1 MRRGEISFAVVI
13 ILVLAGAFGL
23 DRFITARPLA
33 AGPAITATGLPPE
46 SQAWYCPTPA
56 AQGLGSTVGTV
67 NLGQGATLLRRSDLG
82 APGAA
87 PVTATLAPGTFSSA
101 TVAPSPAPGPAT
113 VESFG
118 QPVASVLTVIS
129 PNLGGAT
136 SRCTLQPGARW
147 LFATASTA
155 PGYNTYLLVANP
167 FHEQAIISVRV
178 LSPTGD
184 QVPAGLGDVSVP
196 PASQA
201 TIFLGD
207 YYPQTT
213 SFGLD
218 VTATRGRVVAA
229 RLMEVGQAGVRGVGL
244 DLGSPQPSTR
254 WIFPGGEV
262 PAQGEEDI
270 VVANPSSH
278 EALISELFEIT
289 SGDAPPGKQNVPI
302 PAGTQVT
309 LKISGQVPPSTQ
321 HGTTIV
327 STNGVPVV
335 AERVTTQGSG
345 TTQGYETVAGA
356 TGGAT
361 RWLVSAGSPA
371 GGTDTLGVVNTGSG
385 RATFSVTIMGPSG
398 PISPAALAGLEVGAG
413 DRGSFDLTPYLHG
426 QSAMAVVQATSGSIA
441 VEDDDALPA
450 NYQETMESAG
460 IPLG

>member
-13 ILVLAGAFGL
+13 ILVLASAFGL
-23 DRFITARPLA
+23 DRFISARPGA
-33 AGPAITATGLPPE
+33 AGPGTTTAALPPE

-56 AQGLGSTVGTV
+56 SRGLGSSVGTG
-67 NLGQGATLLRRSDLG
+67 NLGQASTLLRRSNLG
-82 APGAA
+82 AAGAA
-87 PVTATLAPGTFSSA
+87 PVTATLGPGAFTSA
-101 TVAPSPAPGPAT
+101 AVAPSPPGAAA

-118 QPVASVLTVIS
+118 QPVASFLTVIA

-178 LSPTGD
+178 LTPTGD

-196 PASQA
+196 PASQS

-207 YYPQTT
+207 YYPETT

-218 VTATRGRVVAA
+218 VTASRGRVVAA
-229 RLMEVGQAGVRGVGL
+229 RLMQVSQAGVRGVAL
-244 DLGSPQPSTR
+244 DLGSPQPSTQ
-254 WIFPGGEV
+254 WIFPGGAV

-278 EALISELFEIT
+278 EALISELFQIA
-289 SGDAPPGKQNVPI
+289 SGDAPPGKQNIPI

-309 LKISGQVPPSTQ
+309 LKISGQVPASTA

-345 TTQGYETVAGA
+345 TTQGYEIVAGA
-356 TGGAT
+356 PAGAR
-361 RWLVSAGSPA
+361 RWVVPAGSSA
-371 GGTDTLGVVNTGSG
+371 SGTDTLGVVSTGSSA
-385 RATFSVTIMGPSG
+385 ATFSVTVLAPSG
-398 PISPAALAGLEVGAG
+398 PDSPAALAGLHVAAG
-413 DRGSFDLTPYLHG
+413 DLASVDLTPYLNG
-426 QSAMAVVQATSGSIA
+426 QSAMAVVQATSGTIA
-441 VEDDDALPA
+441 VENDDALPA
-450 NYQETMESAG
+450 NYQETMETAG